1 MRWLRVLVA
10 TGGLDGHDRGLRVL
24 ALALRDAGFEV
35 VYMGMRVPPEAVV
48 RSAVQEDVDVIGLS
62 FLSGAHMEYVER
74 LVQMLGSEGLVGRFR
89 LVVGGLIPRGD
100 IERLLAL
107 GVDRV
112 FPVGSSIA
120 EVVGYLSSIRPGD
133 PV

>member
-1 MRWLRVLVA
+1 
-10 TGGLDGHDRGLRVL
+10 
-24 ALALRDAGFEV
+24 
-35 VYMGMRVPPEAVV
+35 
-48 RSAVQEDVDVIGLS
+48 VIGLS